1 MAGGI
6 SIGLWPLF
14 VSALNSLKNGNLPPK
29 VILIAL
35 VSEALGLGIV
45 LGSTMVKMPQIL
57 AVVRAKSAEG
67 LSPLSFELETL
78 GLAIA
83 ATYGTLNNLAFSAYG
98 ESAAMLIQ
106 NIILL
111 LLVYRYQGRSSSRT
125 AGLFAV
131 LAGWGG
137 VLASGAMQPSHLNAL
152 YDFNNILLLASRVP
166 QILQSYSDKS
176 TGQLSIVTYAL
187 NLAGA
192 AARIF
197 TTLQQK
203 NAGTAMLRGAM
214 LSTLLN
220 AVMVGQIIMYRGNG
234 TKGKKKAKRA

>member
-6 SIGLWPLF
+6 SIGLWPLL

-98 ESAAMLIQ
+98 ESAVRCIPV
-106 NIILL
+106 N
-111 LLVYRYQGRSSSRT
+111 YC
-125 AGLFAV
+125 
-131 LAGWGG
+131 
-137 VLASGAMQPSHLNAL
+137 PE
-152 YDFNNILLLASRVP
+152 
-166 QILQSYSDKS
+166 
-176 TGQLSIVTYAL
+176 
-187 NLAGA
+187 
-192 AARIF
+192 
-197 TTLQQK
+197 
-203 NAGTAMLRGAM
+203 
-214 LSTLLN
+214 
-220 AVMVGQIIMYRGNG
+220 
-234 TKGKKKAKRA
+234 

>member
-98 ESAAMLIQ
+98 ESA
-106 NIILL
+106 
-111 LLVYRYQGRSSSRT
+111 GRSSSRT